1 MCRSCPSSRFVC
13 DKSSLSPMT
22 DSTDKHQLKSSSSS
36 SALPGIHEMFSK
48 RQHKL
53 PSFANFM
60 PTVTS
65 ELTSS
70 LRQSSSAGVVN
81 PTQRPT
87 AQLPPMTHKST
98 KDQAVQ
104 HSQSVAGF
112 PSLDDVLSYY
122 VSQGRLFR
130 CQHCSILFFE
140 RGMYF
145 LHASLHGLTSPWEC
159 SICHK
164 VCSDKNEFTLHFV
177 NQQHNP
183 WPLTPDLWPFTVVFQ
198 VSLIRLWR
206 PWRLRAMLHVHVC
219 AADAASLSCSVN
231 HLLSNRSHAQHVV
244 SLLPPALPSTRTVSS
259 ELVELLGFVFSF
271 SLFLRFCAVR

>member
-1 MCRSCPSSRFVC
+1 VSRSSPASRFV
-13 DKSSLSPMT
+13 SGVA
-22 DSTDKHQLKSSSSS
+22 STDFTDKQQTKSSSSS
-36 SALPGIHEMFSK
+36 SSSSSAAAAAAAALPGIHEVFSK
-48 RQHKL
+48 RQQKL

-60 PTVTS
+60 PTNSAHKISEVTS
-65 ELTSS
+65 STRHSQSTASAGSS
-70 LRQSSSAGVVN
+70 VFSAGPAVSLSGVVN

-87 AQLPPMTHKST
+87 AQLPPMTHGLVRST

-145 LHASLHGLTSPWEC
+145 LHASLHGLTSPWQC

-183 WPLTPDLWPFTVVFQ
+183 
-198 VSLIRLWR
+198 
-206 PWRLRAMLHVHVC
+206 
-219 AADAASLSCSVN
+219 
-231 HLLSNRSHAQHVV
+231 
-244 SLLPPALPSTRTVSS
+244 
-259 ELVELLGFVFSF
+259 
-271 SLFLRFCAVR
+271 

>member
-1 MCRSCPSSRFVC
+1 VLVICDRSSPASRFV
-13 DKSSLSPMT
+13 SGGIA
-22 DSTDKHQLKSSSSS
+22 STEFTEKHQTKSSSSS
-36 SALPGIHEMFSK
+36 SSVVAAAAAALPGIHEVFSK
-48 RQHKL
+48 RQQRL

-60 PTVTS
+60 PLPAAGGAGHKSSDVPSSVRHSQSTTS
-65 ELTSS
+65 GSS
-70 LRQSSSAGVVN
+70 LFSSSPVVSLSGVVN

-87 AQLPPMTHKST
+87 AQLPPMTHGLVRST

-183 WPLTPDLWPFTVVFQ
+183 
-198 VSLIRLWR
+198 
-206 PWRLRAMLHVHVC
+206 
-219 AADAASLSCSVN
+219 
-231 HLLSNRSHAQHVV
+231 
-244 SLLPPALPSTRTVSS
+244 
-259 ELVELLGFVFSF
+259 
-271 SLFLRFCAVR
+271 

>member
-1 MCRSCPSSRFVC
+1 MVFRSSPASRLVC
-13 DKSSLSPMT
+13 GKPSLSPLT
-22 DSTDKHQLKSSSSS
+22 DAADKSSSSSS
-36 SALPGIHEMFSK
+36 SALPGIHEVFSK
-48 RQHKL
+48 TKHRL

-60 PTVTS
+60 PPASVTS

-70 LRQSSSAGVVN
+70 FQPRQSGATSGSASGVVN

-87 AQLPPMTHKST
+87 AQLLPTAQLPPMTHGSVRST

-183 WPLTPDLWPFTVVFQ
+183 
-198 VSLIRLWR
+198 
-206 PWRLRAMLHVHVC
+206 
-219 AADAASLSCSVN
+219 
-231 HLLSNRSHAQHVV
+231 
-244 SLLPPALPSTRTVSS
+244 
-259 ELVELLGFVFSF
+259 
-271 SLFLRFCAVR
+271 

>member
-1 MCRSCPSSRFVC
+1 MVCRTSPAAAARFVC
-13 DKSSLSPMT
+13 GKPSSSLSSWSPSSDHQHQNNNT
-22 DSTDKHQLKSSSSS
+22 SSTHL
-36 SALPGIHEMFSK
+36 LPGIHEVFSK
-48 RQHKL
+48 RQHHQQQQQQQQHHKL

-60 PTVTS
+60 PP
-65 ELTSS
+65 LTSDLTGS
-70 LRQSSSAGVVN
+70 RHTPASSVSGVVV
-81 PTQRPT
+81 RPT
-87 AQLPPMTHKST
+87 AQLPPMTMKST

-183 WPLTPDLWPFTVVFQ
+183 
-198 VSLIRLWR
+198 
-206 PWRLRAMLHVHVC
+206 
-219 AADAASLSCSVN
+219 
-231 HLLSNRSHAQHVV
+231 
-244 SLLPPALPSTRTVSS
+244 
-259 ELVELLGFVFSF
+259 
-271 SLFLRFCAVR
+271 

>member
-1 MCRSCPSSRFVC
+1 MGGVPPAEF
-13 DKSSLSPMT
+13 T
-22 DSTDKHQLKSSSSS
+22 HQSKASSSSAAAA
-36 SALPGIHEMFSK
+36 ALPGIHEVFSK
-48 RQHKL
+48 RQQKL

-60 PTVTS
+60 PINASAHKSSDLTRHSLSTTS
-65 ELTSS
+65 GSTSMFAASPAVS
-70 LRQSSSAGVVN
+70 LSGVVN

-87 AQLPPMTHKST
+87 AQLPPMTHGLVRST

-183 WPLTPDLWPFTVVFQ
+183 
-198 VSLIRLWR
+198 
-206 PWRLRAMLHVHVC
+206 
-219 AADAASLSCSVN
+219 
-231 HLLSNRSHAQHVV
+231 
-244 SLLPPALPSTRTVSS
+244 
-259 ELVELLGFVFSF
+259 
-271 SLFLRFCAVR
+271 

>member
-1 MCRSCPSSRFVC
+1 VCRSSPASRFVGG
-13 DKSSLSPMT
+13 MT
-22 DSTDKHQLKSSSSS
+22 SAELTDKHQIKSSSSS
-36 SALPGIHEMFSK
+36 SLLSSSSAAAAALPGIHEVFSK
-48 RQHKL
+48 RQQRL

-60 PTVTS
+60 PVTVGHKNSDVTS
-65 ELTSS
+65 PVRHS
-70 LRQSSSAGVVN
+70 QSSTSGTSVFPATLAVSLSGVVN

-87 AQLPPMTHKST
+87 AQLPPMTHGLVRST

-183 WPLTPDLWPFTVVFQ
+183 
-198 VSLIRLWR
+198 
-206 PWRLRAMLHVHVC
+206 
-219 AADAASLSCSVN
+219 
-231 HLLSNRSHAQHVV
+231 
-244 SLLPPALPSTRTVSS
+244 
-259 ELVELLGFVFSF
+259 
-271 SLFLRFCAVR
+271 

>member
-1 MCRSCPSSRFVC
+1 VFRSSPGSRYASGGVASSEFILEKQQT
-13 DKSSLSPMT
+13 KSSLS
-22 DSTDKHQLKSSSSS
+22 SSSVVAAAAAA
-36 SALPGIHEMFSK
+36 ALPGIHEVFSK
-48 RQHKL
+48 RQHQQQQSHQKL

-60 PTVTS
+60 PPAVNAAAARR
-65 ELTSS
+65 SS
-70 LRQSSSAGVVN
+70 PYAQSTLSASSSMFSPAPAPAAASVVN
-81 PTQRPT
+81 PTPQRPT
-87 AQLPPMTHKST
+87 AQLPPITHHPGAGGGGGGTTLLKT
-98 KDQAVQ
+98 RDQAVQ

-183 WPLTPDLWPFTVVFQ
+183 
-198 VSLIRLWR
+198 
-206 PWRLRAMLHVHVC
+206 
-219 AADAASLSCSVN
+219 
-231 HLLSNRSHAQHVV
+231 
-244 SLLPPALPSTRTVSS
+244 
-259 ELVELLGFVFSF
+259 
-271 SLFLRFCAVR
+271 

>member
-1 MCRSCPSSRFVC
+1 MLISEVYMCVSRSSPASRFVSGLASG
-13 DKSSLSPMT
+13 DLT
-22 DSTDKHQLKSSSSS
+22 DRLQTKTSSSSA
-36 SALPGIHEMFSK
+36 ALPGIHEMFSK
-48 RQHKL
+48 RQQRL

-60 PTVTS
+60 PVTS
-65 ELTSS
+65 GHKNSDVMSSVRQSQSSTSGSSLTSAIS
-70 LRQSSSAGVVN
+70 LSGVVN

-87 AQLPPMTHKST
+87 AQLPPMTHGMVRST

-183 WPLTPDLWPFTVVFQ
+183 
-198 VSLIRLWR
+198 
-206 PWRLRAMLHVHVC
+206 
-219 AADAASLSCSVN
+219 
-231 HLLSNRSHAQHVV
+231 
-244 SLLPPALPSTRTVSS
+244 
-259 ELVELLGFVFSF
+259 
-271 SLFLRFCAVR
+271 